1 MHKRTKIITTVGPS
15 TRSLEGILN
24 LYKKGMN
31 VVRVNMS
38 HASHADLDEVIDYV
52 TKINKTVDKSIGIM
66 IDTQGPEIRT
76 AKSSDILE
84 LKKGEELVL
93 TANKNIKGKSHYN
106 R

>member
-15 TRSLEGILN
+15 TRSKEGILN

-52 TKINKTVDKSIGIM
+52 TKINKTADKSIGIM
-66 IDTQGPEIRT
+66 VDTQGPEIRT
-76 AKSSDILE
+76 AVLISGPCVSTMIPIDLSAVLLIL
-84 LKKGEELVL
+84 V
-93 TANKNIKGKSHYN
+93 T
-106 R
+106 